1 MFISKICIKSWWWNS
16 LSKIFSFP
24 SYYTGQKLKNHD
36 YIELKIPKKSE
47 RILSK
52 KTVEIEEMPW
62 NILKYSHLTKSLQ
75 PPFIIVY
82 DFETIIVTSDNQ
94 SELEELKKVK

>member
-1 MFISKICIKSWWWNS
+1 M
-16 LSKIFSFP
+16 
-24 SYYTGQKLKNHD
+24 
-36 YIELKIPKKSE
+36 KIPKKSE
-47 RILSK
+47 RILNK
-52 KTVEIEEMPW
+52 KTNEIEEMPW

>member
-1 MFISKICIKSWWWNS
+1 
-16 LSKIFSFP
+16 
-24 SYYTGQKLKNHD
+24 
-36 YIELKIPKKSE
+36 
-47 RILSK
+47 
-52 KTVEIEEMPW
+52 MPW